1 MKRTCR
7 ELKCTL
13 PRSQSEITTY
23 LLYSPNVM
31 LERPN
36 YEDSK
41 DKIVTEDRNKGK
53 RWILGF

>member
-1 MKRTCR
+1 MHATK
-7 ELKCTL
+7 KSVWNYYL
-13 PRSQSEITTY
+13 PTVQSEY
-23 LLYSPNVM
+23 HDM

-41 DKIVTEDRNKGK
+41 DKIVTEDRKKGK